1 MKYGYIRVSTKEQK
15 EDRQIIALS
24 KCNIK
29 EGNIFIDKES
39 GKDFNRKNYKRP
51 VKKVRKGDVIIIKS
65 IDRLGRN
72 YNEIIAEYGTTYLPV
87 RAVGEAFNKAV
98 DWDGSTS
105 SVYIGTKP
113 FISAQPTVLL
123 EDLDYFTKTAY
134 IGELDSEGWAK
145 DNTGT
150 VHNSGY
156 LVDDY
161 GGDISI
167 K

>member
-1 MKYGYIRVSTKEQK
+1 M
-15 EDRQIIALS
+15 
-24 KCNIK
+24 
-29 EGNIFIDKES
+29 
-39 GKDFNRKNYKRP
+39 
-51 VKKVRKGDVIIIKS
+51 
-65 IDRLGRN
+65 
-72 YNEIIAEYGTTYLPV
+72 PV
-87 RAVGEAFNKAV
+87 RAVGEVFNKAV

-105 SVYIGTKP
+105 SVYIGAKP

-161 GGDISI
+161 GGDIEYLLNGKYSNFKGTVGIPYLCRDDNDSATI
-167 K
+167 KIYGDGKLMYTSPILKAGTKPASFNINVTGVLNLKMEIVASGIYSCIYDAGFYA